1 MKLEELLGKRLV
13 FVDGGMGTML
23 QAAGLTGG
31 EAPERWNLTHPETV
45 AEVHRAYLAAGCDIV
60 TANTFGATGARFGAE
75 LQKVIQAGVKLARQG
90 VEEAGHGFAAFDM
103 GPTGKLL
110 APYGEL
116 PFQEAV
122 SLYRQAA
129 AWGAEA
135 GADLI
140 IIETMGDPYEMKAAV
155 LGARE
160 ACDLPILA
168 TMMADVNGR
177 LLTGGTVETMAVL
190 LDGLGVTALGLNCG
204 LGGPEMLPLLRRIR
218 RVTER
223 PLLCSPNAGLPRMEG
238 GRTVFPAG
246 PEAFA
251 QAQRELAQ
259 AGAWLLGGCCGTTPE
274 HIRAMVAACREVA
287 PAPVPPVTETWI
299 SSGSEAVCLDH
310 GPVVIGERINPT
322 GKKRMQEAL
331 RTGDVNYLLKE
342 AVNQSAAGAA
352 VLDVNVGLG
361 GVDEAAWMERAVSAI
376 QGVCTCPLQLDT
388 ADPEALA
395 RGLRAYN
402 GKALI
407 NSVSGKQEVMD
418 QVFPL
423 AKRYGSTVVAL
434 LLDEEG
440 IPDTAEGRVAIARR
454 IMAEAARYGIAK
466 RDLVMDALTMTVST
480 GERNALVTLETLRRC
495 REELGV
501 RTILGVSNISF
512 GLPCRPYLNTT
523 FLTMAMYAG
532 LDLAIMNPSSE
543 EMMAAVYAYN
553 VLTNRDAQSMQY
565 IERYANRVPAS
576 TALKQAAQAAP
587 TAASSDGSAE
597 ISGPYAALIKAV
609 EKGLKGDAAA
619 QTRAL
624 LAEKQPLEVVDEA
637 LIPALDIVG
646 AKYEK
651 GTLFLPQLLQ
661 AASAAQSAF
670 EEIKTAIAQKGEGSA
685 SKGRIV
691 LATVKGDVHD
701 IGKNIVKVILENYG
715 FEVIDLGRDVPVET
729 VVDTVREKDVH
740 LVGLS
745 ALMTTTLKSMEETI
759 AALHAAKLDCKIMV
773 GGAVLT
779 PEYAEKIGAD
789 WYAKDAKRSADI
801 AKEFFGV

>member
-274 HIRAMVAACREVA
+274 HIRAMVAACREVT

-423 AKRYGSTVVAL
+423 AKRYGGTVVAL

-501 RTILGVSNISF
+501 RTVLGVSNISF
-512 GLPCRPYLNTT
+512 GLPQREKLAGP
-523 FLTMAMYAG
+523 FLTLALGAG
-532 LDLAIMNPSSE
+532 LDAAILNPLSE
-543 EMMAAVYAYN
+543 AMM
-553 VLTNRDAQSMQY
+553 DAW
-565 IERYANRVPAS
+565 
-576 TALKQAAQAAP
+576 QAALTLTGRDKGCRAYLERFAGAAPVKSGTQAAFSLEEAVRRGLRAEAER
-587 TAASSDGSAE
+587 AARERLSEGEAPMD
-597 ISGPYAALIKAV
+597 LV
-609 EKGLKGDAAA
+609 EK
-619 QTRAL
+619 RL
-624 LAEKQPLEVVDEA
+624 L
-637 LIPALDIVG
+637 PALTQVG
-646 AKYEK
+646 DGYEA
-651 GTLFLPQLLQ
+651 GTLFLPQLLMS
-661 AASAAQSAF
+661 AEAAQGAF
-670 EEIKTAIAQKGEGSA
+670 ALVQQALGKKSTGIRRQ
-685 SKGRIV
+685 GRIA
-691 LATVKGDVHD
+691 LATVEGDIHD
-701 IGKNIVKVILENYG
+701 IGKNIVKVLLESYG
-715 FEVIDLGRDVPVET
+715 FEVLDLGKN
-729 VVDTVREKDVH
+729 VRPEQVLAAVQAEKLH
-740 LVGLS
+740 MVGLS
-745 ALMTTTLKSMEETI
+745 ALMTTTVPAMERSI
-759 AALHAAKLDCKIMV
+759 ALLRREAPDCRVVV

-779 PEYAEKIGAD
+779 PELAAAIGAHA
-789 WYAKDAKRSADI
+789 YARDAMDTVRFAREN
-801 AKEFFGV
+801 A

>member
-75 LQKVIQAGVKLARQG
+75 LQKVIQAGVELARQG

-223 PLLCSPNAGLPRMEG
+223 PLLCSPNAGLPRMAG

-274 HIRAMVAACREVA
+274 HIRAMVAACREVT

-423 AKRYGSTVVAL
+423 AKRYGGTVVAL

-501 RTILGVSNISF
+501 RTVLGVSNISF
-512 GLPCRPYLNTT
+512 GLPQREKLAGP
-523 FLTMAMYAG
+523 FLTLALGAG
-532 LDLAIMNPSSE
+532 LDAAILNPLSE
-543 EMMAAVYAYN
+543 AMMDAWQSALTLTGRDKGCRAYLERFAGAAPVKSG
-553 VLTNRDAQSMQY
+553 T
-565 IERYANRVPAS
+565 
-576 TALKQAAQAAP
+576 QAAFSLEEAVRRGLRAEAERAARERLSEGEAP
-587 TAASSDGSAE
+587 MD
-597 ISGPYAALIKAV
+597 LV
-609 EKGLKGDAAA
+609 EK
-619 QTRAL
+619 RL
-624 LAEKQPLEVVDEA
+624 L
-637 LIPALDIVG
+637 PALTQVG
-646 AKYEK
+646 DGYEA
-651 GTLFLPQLLQ
+651 GTLFLPQLLMS
-661 AASAAQSAF
+661 AEAAQGAF
-670 EEIKTAIAQKGEGSA
+670 ALVQQALGKKSTGMRRQ
-685 SKGRIV
+685 GRIA
-691 LATVKGDVHD
+691 LATVEGDIHD
-701 IGKNIVKVILENYG
+701 IGKNIVKVLLESYG
-715 FEVIDLGRDVPVET
+715 FEVLDLGKN
-729 VVDTVREKDVH
+729 VRPEQVLAAVQAEKLH
-740 LVGLS
+740 MVGLS
-745 ALMTTTLKSMEETI
+745 ALMTTTVPAMERTI
-759 AALHAAKLDCKIMV
+759 ALLRREAPDCRVVV

-779 PEYAEKIGAD
+779 PELAAAIGAHA
-789 WYAKDAKRSADI
+789 YARDAMDTVRFAREN
-801 AKEFFGV
+801 A

>member
-274 HIRAMVAACREVA
+274 HIRAMVAACREVT

-423 AKRYGSTVVAL
+423 AKRYGGTVVAL

-501 RTILGVSNISF
+501 RTVLGVSNISF
-512 GLPCRPYLNTT
+512 GLPQREKLAGP
-523 FLTMAMYAG
+523 FLTLALGAG
-532 LDLAIMNPSSE
+532 LDAAILNPLSE
-543 EMMAAVYAYN
+543 AMMDAWQAALTLTGRDKGCRAY
-553 VLTNRDAQSMQY
+553 L
-565 IERYANRVPAS
+565 ERFACAAPVKS
-576 TALKQAAQAAP
+576 GAQAAFSLEEAVRRGLRAEAER
-587 TAASSDGSAE
+587 AARERLSEGEAPMD
-597 ISGPYAALIKAV
+597 LV
-609 EKGLKGDAAA
+609 EK
-619 QTRAL
+619 RL
-624 LAEKQPLEVVDEA
+624 L
-637 LIPALDIVG
+637 PALTQVG
-646 AKYEK
+646 DGYEA
-651 GTLFLPQLLQ
+651 GTLFLPQLLMS
-661 AASAAQSAF
+661 AEAAQGAF
-670 EEIKTAIAQKGEGSA
+670 ALVQQALGEKSTGMRRQ
-685 SKGRIV
+685 GRIA
-691 LATVKGDVHD
+691 LATVEGDIHD
-701 IGKNIVKVILENYG
+701 IGKNIVKVLLESYG
-715 FEVIDLGRDVPVET
+715 FEVLDLGKNVKPEQVLAA
-729 VVDTVREKDVH
+729 VQAEKLH
-740 LVGLS
+740 MVGLS
-745 ALMTTTLKSMEETI
+745 ALMTTTVPAMERTI
-759 AALHAAKLDCKIMV
+759 ALLRREAPDCRVVV

-779 PEYAEKIGAD
+779 PELAAAIGAHA
-789 WYAKDAKRSADI
+789 YARDAMDTVRFAREN
-801 AKEFFGV
+801 A

>member
-75 LQKVIQAGVKLARQG
+75 LQKVIQAGVELARQG

-168 TMMADVNGR
+168 TMMAGVNGR

-274 HIRAMVAACREVA
+274 HIRAMVAACRDVI
-287 PAPVPPVTETWI
+287 PAPVSPVTETWI

-423 AKRYGSTVVAL
+423 AKRYGGTVVAL

-495 REELGV
+495 REKLGV
-501 RTILGVSNISF
+501 RTVLGVSNISF
-512 GLPCRPYLNTT
+512 GLPQREKLAGP
-523 FLTMAMYAG
+523 FLTLALGAG
-532 LDLAIMNPSSE
+532 LDAAILNPLSE
-543 EMMAAVYAYN
+543 AMMDAWQAALTLTGRDKGCRAY
-553 VLTNRDAQSMQY
+553 L
-565 IERYANRVPAS
+565 ERFAGAAPVKS
-576 TALKQAAQAAP
+576 GAQAAFSLEEAVRRGLRAEAER
-587 TAASSDGSAE
+587 AARERLAE
-597 ISGPYAALIKAV
+597 GEAPMDLV
-609 EKGLKGDAAA
+609 EK
-619 QTRAL
+619 RL
-624 LAEKQPLEVVDEA
+624 L
-637 LIPALDIVG
+637 PALTQVG
-646 AKYEK
+646 DGYEA
-651 GTLFLPQLLQ
+651 GTLFLPQLLMS
-661 AASAAQSAF
+661 AEAAQGAF
-670 EEIKTAIAQKGEGSA
+670 ALVQQALGEKSTGMRRQ
-685 SKGRIV
+685 GRIA
-691 LATVKGDVHD
+691 LATVEGDIHD
-701 IGKNIVKVILENYG
+701 IGKNIVKVLLESYG
-715 FEVIDLGRDVPVET
+715 FEVVDLGKNVKPEQVLAA
-729 VVDTVREKDVH
+729 VRAEKLH
-740 LVGLS
+740 MVGLS
-745 ALMTTTLKSMEETI
+745 ALMTTTVPAMERTI
-759 AALHAAKLDCKIMV
+759 ALLRREAPDCRVVV

-779 PEYAEKIGAD
+779 PEIADAIGAHA
-789 WYAKDAKRSADI
+789 YARDAMDTVRFAREN
-801 AKEFFGV
+801 A

>member
-75 LQKVIQAGVKLARQG
+75 LQKVIQAGVKLTRQG

-274 HIRAMVAACREVA
+274 HIRAMVAACREVT

-423 AKRYGSTVVAL
+423 AKRYGGTVVAL

-501 RTILGVSNISF
+501 RTVLGVSNISF
-512 GLPCRPYLNTT
+512 GLPQREKLAGP
-523 FLTMAMYAG
+523 FLTLALGAG
-532 LDLAIMNPSSE
+532 L
-543 EMMAAVYAYN
+543 
-553 VLTNRDAQSMQY
+553 
-565 IERYANRVPAS
+565 
-576 TALKQAAQAAP
+576 
-587 TAASSDGSAE
+587 
-597 ISGPYAALIKAV
+597 
-609 EKGLKGDAAA
+609 AAA
-619 QTRAL
+619 INAPVTVMETAGEGGAWGIAL
-624 LAEKQPLEVVDEA
+624 LAAYMIHGQGRTLEEYLDQDIFAGMPSETLA
-637 LIPALDIVG
+637 PDPADVAGYDAFMQRYLPGLAIERAAV
-646 AKYEK
+646 EQMK
-651 GTLFLPQLLQ
+651 G
-661 AASAAQSAF
+661 
-670 EEIKTAIAQKGEGSA
+670 
-685 SKGRIV
+685 
-691 LATVKGDVHD
+691 
-701 IGKNIVKVILENYG
+701 
-715 FEVIDLGRDVPVET
+715 
-729 VVDTVREKDVH
+729 
-740 LVGLS
+740 
-745 ALMTTTLKSMEETI
+745 
-759 AALHAAKLDCKIMV
+759 
-773 GGAVLT
+773 
-779 PEYAEKIGAD
+779 
-789 WYAKDAKRSADI
+789 
-801 AKEFFGV
+801 

>member
-75 LQKVIQAGVKLARQG
+75 LQKVIQAGVELARQG

-423 AKRYGSTVVAL
+423 AKRYGGTVVAL

-501 RTILGVSNISF
+501 RTVLGVSNISF
-512 GLPCRPYLNTT
+512 GLPQREKLAGP
-523 FLTMAMYAG
+523 FLTLALGAG
-532 LDLAIMNPSSE
+532 LDAAILNPLSE
-543 EMMAAVYAYN
+543 AMM
-553 VLTNRDAQSMQY
+553 DAW
-565 IERYANRVPAS
+565 
-576 TALKQAAQAAP
+576 QAALTLTGRDKGCRAYLERFACAAPVKSGTQAAFSLEEAVRRGLRAEAER
-587 TAASSDGSAE
+587 AARERLSEGEAPMD
-597 ISGPYAALIKAV
+597 LV
-609 EKGLKGDAAA
+609 EK
-619 QTRAL
+619 RL
-624 LAEKQPLEVVDEA
+624 L
-637 LIPALDIVG
+637 PALTQVG
-646 AKYEK
+646 DGYEA
-651 GTLFLPQLLQ
+651 GTLFLPQLLMS
-661 AASAAQSAF
+661 AEAAQGAF
-670 EEIKTAIAQKGEGSA
+670 ALVQQALGEKSTGMRRQ
-685 SKGRIV
+685 GRIA
-691 LATVKGDVHD
+691 LATVEGDIHD
-701 IGKNIVKVILENYG
+701 IGKNIVKVLLESYG
-715 FEVIDLGRDVPVET
+715 FEVLDLGKN
-729 VVDTVREKDVH
+729 VRPEQVLAAVQAEKLH
-740 LVGLS
+740 MVGLS
-745 ALMTTTLKSMEETI
+745 ALMTTTVPAMERTI
-759 AALHAAKLDCKIMV
+759 ALLRREAPDCRVVV

-779 PEYAEKIGAD
+779 PELAAAIGAHA
-789 WYAKDAKRSADI
+789 YARDAMDTVRFAREN
-801 AKEFFGV
+801 A

>member
-238 GRTVFPAG
+238 WRTVFPAG

-274 HIRAMVAACREVA
+274 HIRAMVAACREVT

-395 RGLRAYN
+395 RGLCAYN

-423 AKRYGSTVVAL
+423 AKRYGGTVVAL

-501 RTILGVSNISF
+501 RTVLGVSNISF
-512 GLPCRPYLNTT
+512 GLPQREKLAGP
-523 FLTMAMYAG
+523 FLTLALGAG
-532 LDLAIMNPSSE
+532 LDAAILNPLSE
-543 EMMAAVYAYN
+543 AMM
-553 VLTNRDAQSMQY
+553 DAW
-565 IERYANRVPAS
+565 
-576 TALKQAAQAAP
+576 QAALTLTGRDKGCRAYLERFACAAPVKSGTQAAFSLEEAVRRGLRAEAER
-587 TAASSDGSAE
+587 AARERLSEGEAPMD
-597 ISGPYAALIKAV
+597 LV
-609 EKGLKGDAAA
+609 EK
-619 QTRAL
+619 RL
-624 LAEKQPLEVVDEA
+624 L
-637 LIPALDIVG
+637 PALTQVG
-646 AKYEK
+646 DGYEA
-651 GTLFLPQLLQ
+651 GTLFLPQLLMS
-661 AASAAQSAF
+661 AEAAQGAF
-670 EEIKTAIAQKGEGSA
+670 ALVQQALGEKSTGMRRQ
-685 SKGRIV
+685 GRIA
-691 LATVKGDVHD
+691 LATVEGDIHD
-701 IGKNIVKVILENYG
+701 IGKNIVKVLLESYG
-715 FEVIDLGRDVPVET
+715 FEVLDLGKN
-729 VVDTVREKDVH
+729 VRPEQVLAAVQAEKLH
-740 LVGLS
+740 MVGLS
-745 ALMTTTLKSMEETI
+745 ALMTTTVPAMERTI
-759 AALHAAKLDCKIMV
+759 ALLRREAPDCRVVV

-779 PEYAEKIGAD
+779 PELAAAIGAHA
-789 WYAKDAKRSADI
+789 YARDAMDTVRFAREN
-801 AKEFFGV
+801 A

>member
-60 TANTFGATGARFGAE
+60 TANTFGATGSRFGAE

-274 HIRAMVAACREVA
+274 HVRAMVAACREVT

-361 GVDEAAWMERAVSAI
+361 GMDEAAWMERAVSAI

-423 AKRYGSTVVAL
+423 AKRYGGTVVAL

-501 RTILGVSNISF
+501 RTVLGVSNISF
-512 GLPCRPYLNTT
+512 GLPQREKLAGP
-523 FLTMAMYAG
+523 FLTLALGAG
-532 LDLAIMNPSSE
+532 LDAAILNPLSE
-543 EMMAAVYAYN
+543 AMMDAWQAALTLTGRDKGCRAY
-553 VLTNRDAQSMQY
+553 L
-565 IERYANRVPAS
+565 ERFAGAAPVKS
-576 TALKQAAQAAP
+576 GAQAAFSLEEAVRRGLRAEAER
-587 TAASSDGSAE
+587 AARERLAE
-597 ISGPYAALIKAV
+597 GEEPMDLV
-609 EKGLKGDAAA
+609 EK
-619 QTRAL
+619 RL
-624 LAEKQPLEVVDEA
+624 L
-637 LIPALDIVG
+637 PALTQVG
-646 AKYEK
+646 DGYEA
-651 GTLFLPQLLQ
+651 GTLFLPQLLMS
-661 AASAAQSAF
+661 AEAAQGAF
-670 EEIKTAIAQKGEGSA
+670 ALVQQALGEKSTGMRRQ
-685 SKGRIV
+685 GRIA
-691 LATVKGDVHD
+691 LATVEGDIHD
-701 IGKNIVKVILENYG
+701 IGKNIVKVLLESYG
-715 FEVIDLGRDVPVET
+715 FEVLDLGKN
-729 VVDTVREKDVH
+729 VRPEQVLAAVQAEKLH
-740 LVGLS
+740 MVGLS
-745 ALMTTTLKSMEETI
+745 ALMTTTVPAMERTI
-759 AALHAAKLDCKIMV
+759 ALLRREAPDCRVVV

-779 PEYAEKIGAD
+779 PELAAAIGAHA
-789 WYAKDAKRSADI
+789 YARDAMDTVRFAREN
-801 AKEFFGV
+801 A

>member
-116 PFQEAV
+116 PFQEAG

-407 NSVSGKQEVMD
+407 NSFSGKQEVMD

-501 RTILGVSNISF
+501 RTVLGVSNISF
-512 GLPCRPYLNTT
+512 GLPQREKLAGP
-523 FLTMAMYAG
+523 FLTLALGAG
-532 LDLAIMNPSSE
+532 LDAAILNPLSE
-543 EMMAAVYAYN
+543 AMMDAWQAALTLTGRDKGCRAY
-553 VLTNRDAQSMQY
+553 L
-565 IERYANRVPAS
+565 ERFAGAAPVKS
-576 TALKQAAQAAP
+576 GAQAAFSLEEAVRRGLRAEAER
-587 TAASSDGSAE
+587 AARERLSEGEAPMD
-597 ISGPYAALIKAV
+597 LV
-609 EKGLKGDAAA
+609 EK
-619 QTRAL
+619 RL
-624 LAEKQPLEVVDEA
+624 L
-637 LIPALDIVG
+637 PALTQVG
-646 AKYEK
+646 DGYEA
-651 GTLFLPQLLQ
+651 GTLFLPQLLMS
-661 AASAAQSAF
+661 AEAAQGAF
-670 EEIKTAIAQKGEGSA
+670 ALVQQALGEKSTGMRRQ
-685 SKGRIV
+685 GRIA
-691 LATVKGDVHD
+691 LATVEGDIHD
-701 IGKNIVKVILENYG
+701 IGKNIVKVLLESYG
-715 FEVIDLGRDVPVET
+715 FEVVDLGKNVKPEQVLAA
-729 VVDTVREKDVH
+729 VQAEKLH
-740 LVGLS
+740 MVGLS
-745 ALMTTTLKSMEETI
+745 ALMTTTVPAMERTI
-759 AALHAAKLDCKIMV
+759 ALLRREAPDCRVVV

-779 PEYAEKIGAD
+779 PELAAAIGAHA
-789 WYAKDAKRSADI
+789 YARDAMDTVRFAREN
-801 AKEFFGV
+801 A

>member
-223 PLLCSPNAGLPRMEG
+223 PLLCSPNAGLPRMAG

-274 HIRAMVAACREVA
+274 HIRAMVAACREVT

-423 AKRYGSTVVAL
+423 AKRYGGTVVAL

-454 IMAEAARYGIAK
+454 IMGEAARYGIAK

-501 RTILGVSNISF
+501 RTVLGVSNISF
-512 GLPCRPYLNTT
+512 GLPQREKLAGP
-523 FLTMAMYAG
+523 FLTLALGAG
-532 LDLAIMNPSSE
+532 LDAAILNPLSE
-543 EMMAAVYAYN
+543 AMM
-553 VLTNRDAQSMQY
+553 DAW
-565 IERYANRVPAS
+565 
-576 TALKQAAQAAP
+576 QAALTLTGRDKGCRAYLERFAGAAPVKSGTQAAFSLEEAVRRGLRAEAER
-587 TAASSDGSAE
+587 AARERLSEGEAPMD
-597 ISGPYAALIKAV
+597 LV
-609 EKGLKGDAAA
+609 EK
-619 QTRAL
+619 RL
-624 LAEKQPLEVVDEA
+624 L
-637 LIPALDIVG
+637 PALTQVG
-646 AKYEK
+646 DGYEA
-651 GTLFLPQLLQ
+651 GTLFLPQLLMS
-661 AASAAQSAF
+661 AEAAQGAF
-670 EEIKTAIAQKGEGSA
+670 ALVQQALGEKSTGMRRQ
-685 SKGRIV
+685 GRIA
-691 LATVKGDVHD
+691 LATVEGDIHD
-701 IGKNIVKVILENYG
+701 IGKNTVKVLLESYG
-715 FEVIDLGRDVPVET
+715 FEVLDLGKNVKPEQVLAA
-729 VVDTVREKDVH
+729 VRAEKLH
-740 LVGLS
+740 MVGLS
-745 ALMTTTLKSMEETI
+745 ALMTTTVPAMERTI
-759 AALHAAKLDCKIMV
+759 ALLRREAPDCRVVV

-779 PEYAEKIGAD
+779 PELAAAIGAHA
-789 WYAKDAKRSADI
+789 YARDAMDTVRFAREN
-801 AKEFFGV
+801 A

>member
-251 QAQRELAQ
+251 RAQRELAQ

-274 HIRAMVAACREVA
+274 HIRAMVAACREVT

-310 GPVVIGERINPT
+310 GPAVIGERINPT

-423 AKRYGSTVVAL
+423 AKRYGGTVVAL

-495 REELGV
+495 REELRV
-501 RTILGVSNISF
+501 RTVLGVSNISF
-512 GLPCRPYLNTT
+512 GLPQREKLAGP
-523 FLTMAMYAG
+523 FLTLALGAG
-532 LDLAIMNPSSE
+532 LDAAILNPLSE
-543 EMMAAVYAYN
+543 AMM
-553 VLTNRDAQSMQY
+553 DAW
-565 IERYANRVPAS
+565 
-576 TALKQAAQAAP
+576 QAALTLTGRDKGCRAYLERFACAAPVKSGTQAAFSLEEAVRRGLRAEAER
-587 TAASSDGSAE
+587 AARERLSEGEAPMD
-597 ISGPYAALIKAV
+597 LV
-609 EKGLKGDAAA
+609 EK
-619 QTRAL
+619 RL
-624 LAEKQPLEVVDEA
+624 L
-637 LIPALDIVG
+637 PALTQVG
-646 AKYEK
+646 DGYEA
-651 GTLFLPQLLQ
+651 GTLFLPQLLMS
-661 AASAAQSAF
+661 AEAAQGAF
-670 EEIKTAIAQKGEGSA
+670 ALVQQALGKKSTGMRRQ
-685 SKGRIV
+685 GRIA
-691 LATVKGDVHD
+691 LATVEGDIHD
-701 IGKNIVKVILENYG
+701 IGKNIVKVLLESYG
-715 FEVIDLGRDVPVET
+715 FEVLDLGKN
-729 VVDTVREKDVH
+729 VRPEQVLAAVQAEKLH
-740 LVGLS
+740 MVGLS
-745 ALMTTTLKSMEETI
+745 ALMTTTVPAMERTI
-759 AALHAAKLDCKIMV
+759 ALLRREVPDCRVVV

-779 PEYAEKIGAD
+779 PELAAAIGAHA
-789 WYAKDAKRSADI
+789 YARDAMDTVRFAREN
-801 AKEFFGV
+801 A

>member
-75 LQKVIQAGVKLARQG
+75 LQKVIQAGVELARQG

-223 PLLCSPNAGLPRMEG
+223 PLLCSPNAGLPRMAG

-274 HIRAMVAACREVA
+274 HIRAMVAACREVT

-310 GPVVIGERINPT
+310 GPVIIGERINPT

-423 AKRYGSTVVAL
+423 AKRYGGTVVAL

-501 RTILGVSNISF
+501 RTVLGVSNISF
-512 GLPCRPYLNTT
+512 GLPQREKLAGP
-523 FLTMAMYAG
+523 FLTLALGAG
-532 LDLAIMNPSSE
+532 LDAAILNPLSE
-543 EMMAAVYAYN
+543 AMMDAWQAALTLTGRDKGCRAY
-553 VLTNRDAQSMQY
+553 L
-565 IERYANRVPAS
+565 ERFAGAAPVKS
-576 TALKQAAQAAP
+576 GAQAAFSLEEAVRRGLRAEAER
-587 TAASSDGSAE
+587 AARERLSEGEAPMD
-597 ISGPYAALIKAV
+597 LV
-609 EKGLKGDAAA
+609 EK
-619 QTRAL
+619 RL
-624 LAEKQPLEVVDEA
+624 L
-637 LIPALDIVG
+637 PALTQVG
-646 AKYEK
+646 DGYEA
-651 GTLFLPQLLQ
+651 GTLFLPQLLMS
-661 AASAAQSAF
+661 AEAAQGAF
-670 EEIKTAIAQKGEGSA
+670 ALVQQALGEKSTGMRRQ
-685 SKGRIV
+685 GRIA
-691 LATVKGDVHD
+691 LATVEGDIHD
-701 IGKNIVKVILENYG
+701 IGKNIVKVLLESYG
-715 FEVIDLGRDVPVET
+715 FEVLDLGKNVKPEQVLAA
-729 VVDTVREKDVH
+729 VQAEKLH
-740 LVGLS
+740 MVGLS
-745 ALMTTTLKSMEETI
+745 ALMTTTVPAMERTI
-759 AALHAAKLDCKIMV
+759 ALLRREAPDCRVVV

-779 PEYAEKIGAD
+779 PELAAAIGAHA
-789 WYAKDAKRSADI
+789 YARDAMDTVRFAREN
-801 AKEFFGV
+801 A

>member
-60 TANTFGATGARFGAE
+60 TANTFGATGTRFGAE

-342 AVNQSAAGAA
+342 AVNQSAVGAA

-423 AKRYGSTVVAL
+423 AKRYGGTVVAL

-501 RTILGVSNISF
+501 RTVLGVSNISF
-512 GLPCRPYLNTT
+512 GLPQREKLAGP
-523 FLTMAMYAG
+523 FLTLALGAG
-532 LDLAIMNPSSE
+532 LDAAILNPLSE
-543 EMMAAVYAYN
+543 AMMDAWQSALTLTGRDKGCRAYLERFAGAVP
-553 VLTNRDAQSMQY
+553 VKSG
-565 IERYANRVPAS
+565 
-576 TALKQAAQAAP
+576 AQAAFSLEEAVRRGLHAEAER
-587 TAASSDGSAE
+587 AARERLAE
-597 ISGPYAALIKAV
+597 GEAPMDLV
-609 EKGLKGDAAA
+609 EK
-619 QTRAL
+619 RL
-624 LAEKQPLEVVDEA
+624 L
-637 LIPALDIVG
+637 PALTQVG
-646 AKYEK
+646 DGYEA
-651 GTLFLPQLLQ
+651 GTLFLPQLLMS
-661 AASAAQSAF
+661 AEAAQGAF
-670 EEIKTAIAQKGEGSA
+670 ALVQQALGEKSTGMRRQ
-685 SKGRIV
+685 GRIA
-691 LATVKGDVHD
+691 LATVEGDIHD
-701 IGKNIVKVILENYG
+701 IGKNIVKVLLESYG
-715 FEVIDLGRDVPVET
+715 FEVLDLGKN
-729 VVDTVREKDVH
+729 VRPEQVLAAVQAEKLH
-740 LVGLS
+740 MVGLS
-745 ALMTTTLKSMEETI
+745 ALMTTTVPAMERTI
-759 AALHAAKLDCKIMV
+759 ALLRREAPDCRVVV

-779 PEYAEKIGAD
+779 PELAAAIGAHA
-789 WYAKDAKRSADI
+789 YARDAMDTVRFAREN
-801 AKEFFGV
+801 A

>member
-274 HIRAMVAACREVA
+274 HIRAMVAACREA
-287 PAPVPPVTETWI
+287 TPAPVPPVTETWI

-423 AKRYGSTVVAL
+423 AKRYGGTVVAL

-501 RTILGVSNISF
+501 RTVLGVSNISF
-512 GLPCRPYLNTT
+512 GLPQREKLAGP
-523 FLTMAMYAG
+523 FLTLALGAG
-532 LDLAIMNPSSE
+532 LDAAILNPLSEAMMDAWQASLTLAGRDKGCRAYLE
-543 EMMAAVYAYN
+543 RFAGAAPVK
-553 VLTNRDAQSMQY
+553 SG
-565 IERYANRVPAS
+565 
-576 TALKQAAQAAP
+576 AQAAFSLEEAVRRGLRAEAER
-587 TAASSDGSAE
+587 AARERLAE
-597 ISGPYAALIKAV
+597 GEEPMDLV
-609 EKGLKGDAAA
+609 EK
-619 QTRAL
+619 RL
-624 LAEKQPLEVVDEA
+624 L
-637 LIPALDIVG
+637 PALTQVG
-646 AKYEK
+646 DGYEA
-651 GTLFLPQLLQ
+651 GTLFLPQLLMS
-661 AASAAQSAF
+661 AEAAQGAF
-670 EEIKTAIAQKGEGSA
+670 ALVQQALGEKSTGMRRQ
-685 SKGRIV
+685 GRIA
-691 LATVKGDVHD
+691 LATVEGDIHD
-701 IGKNIVKVILENYG
+701 IGKNIVKVLLESYG
-715 FEVIDLGRDVPVET
+715 FEVLDLGKN
-729 VVDTVREKDVH
+729 VRPEQVLAAVQAEKLH
-740 LVGLS
+740 MVGLS
-745 ALMTTTLKSMEETI
+745 ALMTTTVPAMERTI
-759 AALHAAKLDCKIMV
+759 ALLRREAPDCRVVV

-779 PEYAEKIGAD
+779 PELAAAIGAHA
-789 WYAKDAKRSADI
+789 YARDAMDTVRFAREN
-801 AKEFFGV
+801 A

>member
-75 LQKVIQAGVKLARQG
+75 LQKVIQAGVELARQG

-274 HIRAMVAACREVA
+274 HIRAMVAACREVT

-423 AKRYGSTVVAL
+423 AKRYGGTVVAL

-501 RTILGVSNISF
+501 RTVLGVSNISF
-512 GLPCRPYLNTT
+512 GLPQREKLAGP
-523 FLTMAMYAG
+523 FLTLALGAG
-532 LDLAIMNPSSE
+532 LDAAILNPLSE
-543 EMMAAVYAYN
+543 AMMDAWQAALTLTGRDKGCRAY
-553 VLTNRDAQSMQY
+553 L
-565 IERYANRVPAS
+565 ERFAGAAPVKS
-576 TALKQAAQAAP
+576 GAQAAFSLEEAVRRGLRAEAER
-587 TAASSDGSAE
+587 AARERLDAGEA
-597 ISGPYAALIKAV
+597 PMDLV
-609 EKGLKGDAAA
+609 EK
-619 QTRAL
+619 RL
-624 LAEKQPLEVVDEA
+624 L
-637 LIPALDIVG
+637 PALTQVG
-646 AKYEK
+646 DGYEA
-651 GTLFLPQLLQ
+651 GTLFLPQLLMS
-661 AASAAQSAF
+661 AEAAQGAF
-670 EEIKTAIAQKGEGSA
+670 ALVQQALGEKSTGMRRQ
-685 SKGRIV
+685 GRIA
-691 LATVKGDVHD
+691 LATVEGDIHD
-701 IGKNIVKVILENYG
+701 IGKNIVKVLLESYG
-715 FEVIDLGRDVPVET
+715 FEVLDLGKNVKPEQVLAA
-729 VVDTVREKDVH
+729 VQAEKLH
-740 LVGLS
+740 MVGLS
-745 ALMTTTLKSMEETI
+745 ALMTTTVPAMERTI
-759 AALHAAKLDCKIMV
+759 ALLRREAPDCRVVV

-779 PEYAEKIGAD
+779 PELAAAIGAHA
-789 WYAKDAKRSADI
+789 YARDAMDTVRFAREN
-801 AKEFFGV
+801 A

>member
-31 EAPERWNLTHPETV
+31 EAPERWSLTHPETV

-274 HIRAMVAACREVA
+274 HIRAMVVACREVT

-361 GVDEAAWMERAVSAI
+361 GMDEAAWMERAVSAI

-423 AKRYGSTVVAL
+423 AKRYGGTVVAL

-440 IPDTAEGRVAIARR
+440 IPDTAEDRVAIARR

-501 RTILGVSNISF
+501 RTVLGVSNISF
-512 GLPCRPYLNTT
+512 GLPQREKLAGP
-523 FLTMAMYAG
+523 FLTLALGAG
-532 LDLAIMNPSSE
+532 LDAAILNPLSE
-543 EMMAAVYAYN
+543 AMM
-553 VLTNRDAQSMQY
+553 DAW
-565 IERYANRVPAS
+565 
-576 TALKQAAQAAP
+576 QAALTLTGRDKGCRAYLERFACAAPVKSGTQAAFSLEEAVRRGLRAEAER
-587 TAASSDGSAE
+587 AARERLSEGEAPMD
-597 ISGPYAALIKAV
+597 LV
-609 EKGLKGDAAA
+609 EK
-619 QTRAL
+619 RL
-624 LAEKQPLEVVDEA
+624 L
-637 LIPALDIVG
+637 PALTQVG
-646 AKYEK
+646 DGYEA
-651 GTLFLPQLLQ
+651 GTLFLPQLLMS
-661 AASAAQSAF
+661 AEAAQGAF
-670 EEIKTAIAQKGEGSA
+670 ALVQQALGKKSTGMRRQ
-685 SKGRIV
+685 GRIA
-691 LATVKGDVHD
+691 LATVEGDIHD
-701 IGKNIVKVILENYG
+701 IGKNIVKVLLESYG
-715 FEVIDLGRDVPVET
+715 FEVVDLGKNVKPEQVLAA
-729 VVDTVREKDVH
+729 VRAEKLH
-740 LVGLS
+740 MVGLS
-745 ALMTTTLKSMEETI
+745 ALMTTTVPAMERTI
-759 AALHAAKLDCKIMV
+759 ALLRREAPDCRVVV

-779 PEYAEKIGAD
+779 PELAAAIGAHA
-789 WYAKDAKRSADI
+789 YARDAMDTVRFAREN
-801 AKEFFGV
+801 A

>member
-274 HIRAMVAACREVA
+274 HVRAMVAACREVT
-287 PAPVPPVTETWI
+287 PAPVSPVTETWI

-423 AKRYGSTVVAL
+423 AKRYGGTVVAL

-501 RTILGVSNISF
+501 RTVLGVSNISF
-512 GLPCRPYLNTT
+512 GLPQREKLAGP
-523 FLTMAMYAG
+523 FLTLALGAG
-532 LDLAIMNPSSE
+532 LDAAILNPLSE
-543 EMMAAVYAYN
+543 AMMDAWQAALTLTGRDKGCRAY
-553 VLTNRDAQSMQY
+553 L
-565 IERYANRVPAS
+565 ERFAGAAPVKS
-576 TALKQAAQAAP
+576 GAQAAFSLEEAVRRGLRAEAER
-587 TAASSDGSAE
+587 AARERLAE
-597 ISGPYAALIKAV
+597 GEAPMDLV
-609 EKGLKGDAAA
+609 EK
-619 QTRAL
+619 RL
-624 LAEKQPLEVVDEA
+624 L
-637 LIPALDIVG
+637 PALTQVG
-646 AKYEK
+646 DGYEA
-651 GTLFLPQLLQ
+651 GTLFLPQLLMS
-661 AASAAQSAF
+661 AEAAQGAF
-670 EEIKTAIAQKGEGSA
+670 ALVQQALGEKSTGMRRQ
-685 SKGRIV
+685 GRIA
-691 LATVKGDVHD
+691 LATVEGDIHD
-701 IGKNIVKVILENYG
+701 IGKNIVKVLLESYG
-715 FEVIDLGRDVPVET
+715 FEVLDLGKN
-729 VVDTVREKDVH
+729 VRPEQVLAAVQAEKLH
-740 LVGLS
+740 MVGLS
-745 ALMTTTLKSMEETI
+745 ALMTTTVPAMERTI
-759 AALHAAKLDCKIMV
+759 ALLRREAPDCRVVV

-779 PEYAEKIGAD
+779 PELAAAIGAHA
-789 WYAKDAKRSADI
+789 YARDAMDTVRFAREN
-801 AKEFFGV
+801 A

>member
-274 HIRAMVAACREVA
+274 HIRAMVAACREVT

-310 GPVVIGERINPT
+310 GPVIIGERINPT

-423 AKRYGSTVVAL
+423 AKRYGGTVVAL

-501 RTILGVSNISF
+501 RTVLGVSNISF
-512 GLPCRPYLNTT
+512 GLPQREKLAGP
-523 FLTMAMYAG
+523 FLTLALGARLDAAILNPLSEAMMDAWQAALTLTCRDKGCRAYLERFAG
-532 LDLAIMNPSSE
+532 
-543 EMMAAVYAYN
+543 AAPVK
-553 VLTNRDAQSMQY
+553 SG
-565 IERYANRVPAS
+565 
-576 TALKQAAQAAP
+576 AQAAFSLEEAVRRGLRAEAER
-587 TAASSDGSAE
+587 AARERLSEGEAPMD
-597 ISGPYAALIKAV
+597 LV
-609 EKGLKGDAAA
+609 EK
-619 QTRAL
+619 RL
-624 LAEKQPLEVVDEA
+624 L
-637 LIPALDIVG
+637 PALTQVG
-646 AKYEK
+646 DGYEA
-651 GTLFLPQLLQ
+651 GTLFLPQLLMS
-661 AASAAQSAF
+661 AEAAQGAF
-670 EEIKTAIAQKGEGSA
+670 ALVQQALGEKSTGMRRQ
-685 SKGRIV
+685 GRIA
-691 LATVKGDVHD
+691 LATVEGDIHD
-701 IGKNIVKVILENYG
+701 IGKNIVKVLLESYG
-715 FEVIDLGRDVPVET
+715 FEVVDLGKN
-729 VVDTVREKDVH
+729 VRPEQVLAAVQAEKLH
-740 LVGLS
+740 MVGLS
-745 ALMTTTLKSMEETI
+745 ALMTTTVPAMERTI
-759 AALHAAKLDCKIMV
+759 ALLRREEPDCRVVV

-779 PEYAEKIGAD
+779 PELAAAIGAHA
-789 WYAKDAKRSADI
+789 YARDAMDTVRFAREN
-801 AKEFFGV
+801 A

>member
-75 LQKVIQAGVKLARQG
+75 LQKVIQAGVELARQG

-223 PLLCSPNAGLPRMEG
+223 PLLCSPNAGLPRMAG

-274 HIRAMVAACREVA
+274 HIRAMVAACREVT

-423 AKRYGSTVVAL
+423 AKRYGGTVVAL

-501 RTILGVSNISF
+501 RTVLGVSNISF
-512 GLPCRPYLNTT
+512 GLPQREKLAGP
-523 FLTMAMYAG
+523 FLTLALGAG
-532 LDLAIMNPSSE
+532 LDAAILNPLSE
-543 EMMAAVYAYN
+543 AVMDAWQAALTLPGRDKGCRAY
-553 VLTNRDAQSMQY
+553 L
-565 IERYANRVPAS
+565 ERFAGAAPVKS
-576 TALKQAAQAAP
+576 GAQAAFSLEEAVRRGLRAEAER
-587 TAASSDGSAE
+587 AARERLAE
-597 ISGPYAALIKAV
+597 GEAPMDLV
-609 EKGLKGDAAA
+609 EK
-619 QTRAL
+619 RL
-624 LAEKQPLEVVDEA
+624 L
-637 LIPALDIVG
+637 PALTQVG
-646 AKYEK
+646 DGYEA
-651 GTLFLPQLLQ
+651 GTLFLPQLLMS
-661 AASAAQSAF
+661 AEAAQGAF
-670 EEIKTAIAQKGEGSA
+670 ALVQQALGKKSTGMRRQ
-685 SKGRIV
+685 GRIA
-691 LATVKGDVHD
+691 LATVEGDIHD
-701 IGKNIVKVILENYG
+701 IGKNIVKVLLESYG
-715 FEVIDLGRDVPVET
+715 FEVVDLGKNVKPEQVLAA
-729 VVDTVREKDVH
+729 VQAEKLH
-740 LVGLS
+740 MVGLS
-745 ALMTTTLKSMEETI
+745 ALMTTTVPAMERTI
-759 AALHAAKLDCKIMV
+759 ALLRREAPDCRVVV

-779 PEYAEKIGAD
+779 PELAAAIGAHA
-789 WYAKDAKRSADI
+789 YARDAMDTVRFALEN
-801 AKEFFGV
+801 A

>member
-75 LQKVIQAGVKLARQG
+75 LQKVIQAGVELARQG

-274 HIRAMVAACREVA
+274 HIRAMVAACREVT

-423 AKRYGSTVVAL
+423 AKRYGGTVVAL

-501 RTILGVSNISF
+501 RTVLGVSNISF
-512 GLPCRPYLNTT
+512 GLPQREKLAGP
-523 FLTMAMYAG
+523 FLTLALGAG
-532 LDLAIMNPSSE
+532 LDAAILNPLSE
-543 EMMAAVYAYN
+543 AMM
-553 VLTNRDAQSMQY
+553 DAW
-565 IERYANRVPAS
+565 
-576 TALKQAAQAAP
+576 QAALTLTGRDKGCRAYLERFAGAAPVKSGTQAAFSLEEAVRRGLRAEAER
-587 TAASSDGSAE
+587 AARERLDAGEA
-597 ISGPYAALIKAV
+597 PMDLV
-609 EKGLKGDAAA
+609 EK
-619 QTRAL
+619 RL
-624 LAEKQPLEVVDEA
+624 L
-637 LIPALDIVG
+637 PALTQVG
-646 AKYEK
+646 DGYEA
-651 GTLFLPQLLQ
+651 GTLFLPQLLMS
-661 AASAAQSAF
+661 AEAAQGAF
-670 EEIKTAIAQKGEGSA
+670 ALVQQALGEKSTGMRRQ
-685 SKGRIV
+685 GRIA
-691 LATVKGDVHD
+691 LATVEGDIHD
-701 IGKNIVKVILENYG
+701 IGKNIVKVLLESYG
-715 FEVIDLGRDVPVET
+715 FEVLDLGKN
-729 VVDTVREKDVH
+729 VRPEQVLAAVQAEKLH
-740 LVGLS
+740 MVGLS
-745 ALMTTTLKSMEETI
+745 ALMTTTVPAMERTI
-759 AALHAAKLDCKIMV
+759 ALLRREAPDCRVVV

-779 PEYAEKIGAD
+779 PELAAAIGAHA
-789 WYAKDAKRSADI
+789 YARDAMDTVRFAREN
-801 AKEFFGV
+801 A

>member
-274 HIRAMVAACREVA
+274 HIRAMVAACREVT
-287 PAPVPPVTETWI
+287 PAPDSPVTETWI

-361 GVDEAAWMERAVSAI
+361 GVDEPAWMERAVSAI

-423 AKRYGSTVVAL
+423 AKRYGGTVVAL

-501 RTILGVSNISF
+501 RTVLGVSNISF
-512 GLPCRPYLNTT
+512 GLPQREKLAGP
-523 FLTMAMYAG
+523 FLTLALGAG
-532 LDLAIMNPSSE
+532 LDAAILNPLSE
-543 EMMAAVYAYN
+543 AMMDAWQAALTLTGRDKGCRAY
-553 VLTNRDAQSMQY
+553 L
-565 IERYANRVPAS
+565 ERFAGAAPVKS
-576 TALKQAAQAAP
+576 GAQAAFSLEEAVRRGLRAEAER
-587 TAASSDGSAE
+587 AARERLSEGEAPID
-597 ISGPYAALIKAV
+597 LV
-609 EKGLKGDAAA
+609 EK
-619 QTRAL
+619 RL
-624 LAEKQPLEVVDEA
+624 L
-637 LIPALDIVG
+637 PALTQVG
-646 AKYEK
+646 DGYEA
-651 GTLFLPQLLQ
+651 GTLFLPQLLMS
-661 AASAAQSAF
+661 AEAAQGAF
-670 EEIKTAIAQKGEGSA
+670 ALVQQALGKKSTGMRRQ
-685 SKGRIV
+685 GRIA
-691 LATVKGDVHD
+691 LATVEGDIHD
-701 IGKNIVKVILENYG
+701 IGKNIVKVLLESYG
-715 FEVIDLGRDVPVET
+715 FEVLDLGKN
-729 VVDTVREKDVH
+729 VRPEQVLAAVQAEKLH
-740 LVGLS
+740 MVGLS
-745 ALMTTTLKSMEETI
+745 ALMTTTVPAMVRTI
-759 AALHAAKLDCKIMV
+759 ALLRREAPDCRVVV

-779 PEYAEKIGAD
+779 PELAAAIGAHA
-789 WYAKDAKRSADI
+789 YARDAMDTVRFAREN
-801 AKEFFGV
+801 A

>member
-13 FVDGGMGTML
+13 FVDGGIGTML

-75 LQKVIQAGVKLARQG
+75 LQKVIQAGVELARQG

-274 HIRAMVAACREVA
+274 HIRAMVAACREVT

-423 AKRYGSTVVAL
+423 AKRYGGTVVAL

-501 RTILGVSNISF
+501 RTVLGVSNISF
-512 GLPCRPYLNTT
+512 GLPQREKLAGP
-523 FLTMAMYAG
+523 FLTLALGAG
-532 LDLAIMNPSSE
+532 LDAAILNPLSE
-543 EMMAAVYAYN
+543 AMMDAWQAALTLTGRDKGCRAY
-553 VLTNRDAQSMQY
+553 L
-565 IERYANRVPAS
+565 ERFAGAAPVKS
-576 TALKQAAQAAP
+576 GAQAAFSLEEAVRRGLRAEAER
-587 TAASSDGSAE
+587 AARERLDAGEA
-597 ISGPYAALIKAV
+597 PMDLV
-609 EKGLKGDAAA
+609 EK
-619 QTRAL
+619 RL
-624 LAEKQPLEVVDEA
+624 L
-637 LIPALDIVG
+637 PALTQVG
-646 AKYEK
+646 DGYEA
-651 GTLFLPQLLQ
+651 GTLFLPQLLMS
-661 AASAAQSAF
+661 AEAAQGAF
-670 EEIKTAIAQKGEGSA
+670 ALVQQALGEKSTGMRRQ
-685 SKGRIV
+685 GRIA
-691 LATVKGDVHD
+691 LATVEGDIHD
-701 IGKNIVKVILENYG
+701 IGKNIVKVLLESYG
-715 FEVIDLGRDVPVET
+715 FEVLDLGKNVKPEQVLAA
-729 VVDTVREKDVH
+729 VQAEKLH
-740 LVGLS
+740 MVGLS
-745 ALMTTTLKSMEETI
+745 ALMTTTVPAMERTI
-759 AALHAAKLDCKIMV
+759 ALLRREAPDCRVVV

-779 PEYAEKIGAD
+779 PELAAAIGAHA
-789 WYAKDAKRSADI
+789 YARDAMDTVRFAREN
-801 AKEFFGV
+801 A

>member
-75 LQKVIQAGVKLARQG
+75 LQKVIQAGVELARQG

-274 HIRAMVAACREVA
+274 HIRAMVAACREVT

-423 AKRYGSTVVAL
+423 AKRYGGTVVAL

-501 RTILGVSNISF
+501 RTVLGVSNISF
-512 GLPCRPYLNTT
+512 GLPQREKLAGP
-523 FLTMAMYAG
+523 FLTLALGAG
-532 LDLAIMNPSSE
+532 LDAAILNPLSE
-543 EMMAAVYAYN
+543 AMMDAWQAALTLTGRDKGCRAY
-553 VLTNRDAQSMQY
+553 L
-565 IERYANRVPAS
+565 ERFAGAAPVKS
-576 TALKQAAQAAP
+576 GAQAAFSLEEAVRRGLRAEAER
-587 TAASSDGSAE
+587 AARERLDAGEA
-597 ISGPYAALIKAV
+597 PMDLV
-609 EKGLKGDAAA
+609 EK
-619 QTRAL
+619 RL
-624 LAEKQPLEVVDEA
+624 L
-637 LIPALDIVG
+637 PALTQVG
-646 AKYEK
+646 DGYEA
-651 GTLFLPQLLQ
+651 GTLFLPQLLMS
-661 AASAAQSAF
+661 AEAAQGAF
-670 EEIKTAIAQKGEGSA
+670 ALVQQALGEKSTGMRRQ
-685 SKGRIV
+685 GRIA
-691 LATVKGDVHD
+691 LATVEGDIHD
-701 IGKNIVKVILENYG
+701 IGKNIVKVLLESYG
-715 FEVIDLGRDVPVET
+715 FEVLDLGKNVKPEQVLAA
-729 VVDTVREKDVH
+729 VQAEKLH
-740 LVGLS
+740 MVGLS
-745 ALMTTTLKSMEETI
+745 ALMTTTVPAMERTI
-759 AALHAAKLDCKIMV
+759 ALLRREAPDCRVVV

-779 PEYAEKIGAD
+779 PQLAAAIGAHA
-789 WYAKDAKRSADI
+789 YARDAMDTVRFAREN
-801 AKEFFGV
+801 A

>member
-223 PLLCSPNAGLPRMEG
+223 PLLCSPNAGLPRMAG

-274 HIRAMVAACREVA
+274 HIRAMVAACREVT

-310 GPVVIGERINPT
+310 GPVIIGERINPT

-423 AKRYGSTVVAL
+423 AKRYGGTVVAL

-501 RTILGVSNISF
+501 RTVLGVSNISF
-512 GLPCRPYLNTT
+512 GLPQREKLAGP
-523 FLTMAMYAG
+523 FLTLALGAG
-532 LDLAIMNPSSE
+532 LDAAILNPLSE
-543 EMMAAVYAYN
+543 AMM
-553 VLTNRDAQSMQY
+553 DAW
-565 IERYANRVPAS
+565 
-576 TALKQAAQAAP
+576 QAALTLTGRDKGCRAYLERFAGAAPVKSGTQAAFSLEEAVRRGLRAEAER
-587 TAASSDGSAE
+587 AARERLSEGEAPMD
-597 ISGPYAALIKAV
+597 LV
-609 EKGLKGDAAA
+609 EK
-619 QTRAL
+619 RL
-624 LAEKQPLEVVDEA
+624 L
-637 LIPALDIVG
+637 PALTQVG
-646 AKYEK
+646 DGYEA
-651 GTLFLPQLLQ
+651 GTLFLPQLLMS
-661 AASAAQSAF
+661 AEAAQGAF
-670 EEIKTAIAQKGEGSA
+670 ALVQQALGEKSTGMRRQ
-685 SKGRIV
+685 GRIA
-691 LATVKGDVHD
+691 LATVEGDIHD
-701 IGKNIVKVILENYG
+701 IGKNIVKVLLESYG
-715 FEVIDLGRDVPVET
+715 FEVVDLGKN
-729 VVDTVREKDVH
+729 VRPEQVLAAVQAEKLH
-740 LVGLS
+740 MVGLS
-745 ALMTTTLKSMEETI
+745 ALMTTTVPAMERTI
-759 AALHAAKLDCKIMV
+759 ALLRREAPDCRVVV

-779 PEYAEKIGAD
+779 PELAAAIGAHA
-789 WYAKDAKRSADI
+789 YARDAMDTVRFAREN
-801 AKEFFGV
+801 A

>member
-75 LQKVIQAGVKLARQG
+75 LQKVIQVGVELARQG
-90 VEEAGHGFAAFDM
+90 VEEAGHSFAAFDM

-274 HIRAMVAACREVA
+274 HIRAMVAACREVT

-423 AKRYGSTVVAL
+423 AKRYGGTVVAL

-501 RTILGVSNISF
+501 RTVLGVSNISF
-512 GLPCRPYLNTT
+512 GLPRREKLAGP
-523 FLTMAMYAG
+523 FLTLALGAG
-532 LDLAIMNPSSE
+532 LDAAILNPLSE
-543 EMMAAVYAYN
+543 AMM
-553 VLTNRDAQSMQY
+553 DAW
-565 IERYANRVPAS
+565 
-576 TALKQAAQAAP
+576 QAALTLTGRDKGCRAYLERFAGAALVKSGTQAAFSLEEAVRRGLRAE
-587 TAASSDGSAE
+587 TERAARERLSEGEAPMD
-597 ISGPYAALIKAV
+597 LV
-609 EKGLKGDAAA
+609 EK
-619 QTRAL
+619 RL
-624 LAEKQPLEVVDEA
+624 L
-637 LIPALDIVG
+637 PALTQVG
-646 AKYEK
+646 DGYEA
-651 GTLFLPQLLQ
+651 GTLFLPQLLMS
-661 AASAAQSAF
+661 AEAAQGAF
-670 EEIKTAIAQKGEGSA
+670 ALVQQALGKKSTGMRRQ
-685 SKGRIV
+685 GRIA
-691 LATVKGDVHD
+691 LATVEGDIHD
-701 IGKNIVKVILENYG
+701 IGKNIVKVLLESYG
-715 FEVIDLGRDVPVET
+715 FEVLDLGKN
-729 VVDTVREKDVH
+729 VRPEQVLAAVRAEKLH
-740 LVGLS
+740 MVGLS
-745 ALMTTTLKSMEETI
+745 ALMTTTVPAMERTI
-759 AALHAAKLDCKIMV
+759 ALLRREAPDCRVVV

-779 PEYAEKIGAD
+779 PELAAAIGAHA
-789 WYAKDAKRSADI
+789 YARDAMDTVRFAREN
-801 AKEFFGV
+801 A

>member
-75 LQKVIQAGVKLARQG
+75 LQKVIQAGVELARQG

-190 LDGLGVTALGLNCG
+190 LDGLRVTALGLNCG

-238 GRTVFPAG
+238 GRTVFPAR

-274 HIRAMVAACREVA
+274 HIRAMVAACREVT

-310 GPVVIGERINPT
+310 GPVIIGERINPT

-423 AKRYGSTVVAL
+423 AKRYGGTVVAL

-501 RTILGVSNISF
+501 RTVLGVSNISF
-512 GLPCRPYLNTT
+512 GLPQREKLAGP
-523 FLTMAMYAG
+523 FLTLALGAG
-532 LDLAIMNPSSE
+532 LDAAILNPLSE
-543 EMMAAVYAYN
+543 AMMDAWQAALTLTGRDKGCRAY
-553 VLTNRDAQSMQY
+553 L
-565 IERYANRVPAS
+565 ERFAGAAPVKS
-576 TALKQAAQAAP
+576 GAQAAFSLEEAVRRGLRAEAEC
-587 TAASSDGSAE
+587 AARERLSEGEAPM
-597 ISGPYAALIKAV
+597 GLV
-609 EKGLKGDAAA
+609 EK
-619 QTRAL
+619 RL
-624 LAEKQPLEVVDEA
+624 L
-637 LIPALDIVG
+637 PALTQVG
-646 AKYEK
+646 DGYEA
-651 GTLFLPQLLQ
+651 GTLFLPQLLMS
-661 AASAAQSAF
+661 AEAAQGAF
-670 EEIKTAIAQKGEGSA
+670 ALVQQALGEKSTGMRRQ
-685 SKGRIV
+685 GRIA
-691 LATVKGDVHD
+691 LATVEGDIHD
-701 IGKNIVKVILENYG
+701 IGKNIVKVLLESYG
-715 FEVIDLGRDVPVET
+715 FEVLDLGKNVKPEQVLAA
-729 VVDTVREKDVH
+729 VQAEKLH
-740 LVGLS
+740 MVGLS
-745 ALMTTTLKSMEETI
+745 ALMTTTVPAMERTI
-759 AALHAAKLDCKIMV
+759 ALLRREAPDCRVVV

-779 PEYAEKIGAD
+779 PELAAAIGAHA
-789 WYAKDAKRSADI
+789 YARDAMDTVRFAREN
-801 AKEFFGV
+801 A

>member
-75 LQKVIQAGVKLARQG
+75 LQKVIQAGVELARQG

-223 PLLCSPNAGLPRMEG
+223 PLLCSPNAGLPRMAG

-423 AKRYGSTVVAL
+423 AKRYGGTVVAL

-495 REELGV
+495 REELEV
-501 RTILGVSNISF
+501 RTVLGVSNISF
-512 GLPCRPYLNTT
+512 GLPQREKLAGP
-523 FLTMAMYAG
+523 FLTLALGAG
-532 LDLAIMNPSSE
+532 LDAAILNPLSE
-543 EMMAAVYAYN
+543 AMMDAWQAALTLTGRDKGCRAY
-553 VLTNRDAQSMQY
+553 L
-565 IERYANRVPAS
+565 ERFAGAAPVKS
-576 TALKQAAQAAP
+576 GAQAAFSLEEAVRRGLRAEAER
-587 TAASSDGSAE
+587 AARERLDAGEA
-597 ISGPYAALIKAV
+597 PMDLV
-609 EKGLKGDAAA
+609 EK
-619 QTRAL
+619 RL
-624 LAEKQPLEVVDEA
+624 L
-637 LIPALDIVG
+637 PALTQVG
-646 AKYEK
+646 DGYEA
-651 GTLFLPQLLQ
+651 GTLFLPQLLMS
-661 AASAAQSAF
+661 AEAAQGAF
-670 EEIKTAIAQKGEGSA
+670 ALVQQALGEKSTGMRRQ
-685 SKGRIV
+685 GRIA
-691 LATVKGDVHD
+691 LATVEGDIHD
-701 IGKNIVKVILENYG
+701 IGKNIVKVLLESYG
-715 FEVIDLGRDVPVET
+715 FEVLDLGKNVKPEQVLAA
-729 VVDTVREKDVH
+729 VQAEKLH
-740 LVGLS
+740 MVGLS
-745 ALMTTTLKSMEETI
+745 ALMTTTVPAMERTI
-759 AALHAAKLDCKIMV
+759 ALLRREAPDCRVVV

-779 PEYAEKIGAD
+779 PELAAAIGAHA
-789 WYAKDAKRSADI
+789 YARDAMDTVRFAREN
-801 AKEFFGV
+801 A

>member
-177 LLTGGTVETMAVL
+177 QLTGGTVETMAVL

-274 HIRAMVAACREVA
+274 HIRAMVAACREVT

-423 AKRYGSTVVAL
+423 AKRYGGTVVAL

-501 RTILGVSNISF
+501 RTVLGVSNISF
-512 GLPCRPYLNTT
+512 GLPQREKLAGP
-523 FLTMAMYAG
+523 FLTLALGAG
-532 LDLAIMNPSSE
+532 LDAAILNPLSE
-543 EMMAAVYAYN
+543 AMM
-553 VLTNRDAQSMQY
+553 DAW
-565 IERYANRVPAS
+565 
-576 TALKQAAQAAP
+576 QAALTLTGRDKGCRAYLERFACAAPVKSGTQAAFSLEEAVRRGLRAEAER
-587 TAASSDGSAE
+587 AARERLSEGEAPMD
-597 ISGPYAALIKAV
+597 LV
-609 EKGLKGDAAA
+609 EK
-619 QTRAL
+619 RL
-624 LAEKQPLEVVDEA
+624 L
-637 LIPALDIVG
+637 PALTQVG
-646 AKYEK
+646 DGYEA
-651 GTLFLPQLLQ
+651 GTLFLPQLLMS
-661 AASAAQSAF
+661 AEAAQGAF
-670 EEIKTAIAQKGEGSA
+670 ALVQQALGKKSTGMRRQ
-685 SKGRIV
+685 GRIA
-691 LATVKGDVHD
+691 LATVEGDIHD
-701 IGKNIVKVILENYG
+701 IGKNIVKVLLESYG
-715 FEVIDLGRDVPVET
+715 FEVLDLGKN
-729 VVDTVREKDVH
+729 VRPEQVLAAVQAEKLH
-740 LVGLS
+740 MVGLS
-745 ALMTTTLKSMEETI
+745 ALMTTTVPAMERTI
-759 AALHAAKLDCKIMV
+759 ALLRREAPDCRVVV

-779 PEYAEKIGAD
+779 PELAAAIGAHA
-789 WYAKDAKRSADI
+789 YARDAMDTVRFAREN
-801 AKEFFGV
+801 A

>member
-75 LQKVIQAGVKLARQG
+75 LQKVIQAGVELARQG

-251 QAQRELAQ
+251 RAQRELAQ

-274 HIRAMVAACREVA
+274 HIRAMVAACREVT

-299 SSGSEAVCLDH
+299 SSSSEAVCLDH

-423 AKRYGSTVVAL
+423 AKRYGGTVVAL

-501 RTILGVSNISF
+501 RTVLGVSNISF
-512 GLPCRPYLNTT
+512 GLPQREKLAGP
-523 FLTMAMYAG
+523 FLTLALGAG
-532 LDLAIMNPSSE
+532 LDAAILNPLSE
-543 EMMAAVYAYN
+543 AMM
-553 VLTNRDAQSMQY
+553 DAW
-565 IERYANRVPAS
+565 
-576 TALKQAAQAAP
+576 QAALTLTGRDKGCRAYLERFACAAPVKSGTQAAFSLEEAVRRGLRAEAER
-587 TAASSDGSAE
+587 AARERLSEGEAPMD
-597 ISGPYAALIKAV
+597 LV
-609 EKGLKGDAAA
+609 EK
-619 QTRAL
+619 RL
-624 LAEKQPLEVVDEA
+624 L
-637 LIPALDIVG
+637 PALTQVG
-646 AKYEK
+646 DGYEA
-651 GTLFLPQLLQ
+651 GTLFLPQLLMS
-661 AASAAQSAF
+661 AEAAQGAF
-670 EEIKTAIAQKGEGSA
+670 ALVQQALGKKSTGMRRQ
-685 SKGRIV
+685 GRIA
-691 LATVKGDVHD
+691 LATVEGDIHD
-701 IGKNIVKVILENYG
+701 IGKNIVKVLLESYG
-715 FEVIDLGRDVPVET
+715 FEVLDLGKN
-729 VVDTVREKDVH
+729 VRPEQVLAAVQAEKLH
-740 LVGLS
+740 MVGLS
-745 ALMTTTLKSMEETI
+745 ALMTTTVPAMERTI
-759 AALHAAKLDCKIMV
+759 ALLRREVPDCRVVV

-779 PEYAEKIGAD
+779 PELAAAIGAHA
-789 WYAKDAKRSADI
+789 YARDAMDTVRFAREN
-801 AKEFFGV
+801 A

>member
-274 HIRAMVAACREVA
+274 HIRAMVAACREVT

-423 AKRYGSTVVAL
+423 AKRYGGTVVAL

-501 RTILGVSNISF
+501 RTVLGVSNISF
-512 GLPCRPYLNTT
+512 GLPQREKLAGP
-523 FLTMAMYAG
+523 FLTLALGAG
-532 LDLAIMNPSSE
+532 LDAAILNPLSE
-543 EMMAAVYAYN
+543 AMMDAWQAALTLTGRDKGCRAYLEHFAGAAP
-553 VLTNRDAQSMQY
+553 VKSG
-565 IERYANRVPAS
+565 
-576 TALKQAAQAAP
+576 AQAAFSLEEAVRRGLRAEAER
-587 TAASSDGSAE
+587 AARERLSEGEAPMD
-597 ISGPYAALIKAV
+597 LV
-609 EKGLKGDAAA
+609 EK
-619 QTRAL
+619 RL
-624 LAEKQPLEVVDEA
+624 L
-637 LIPALDIVG
+637 PALTQVG
-646 AKYEK
+646 DGYEA
-651 GTLFLPQLLQ
+651 GTLFLPQLLMS
-661 AASAAQSAF
+661 AEAAQGAF
-670 EEIKTAIAQKGEGSA
+670 ALVQQALGEKSTGMRRQ
-685 SKGRIV
+685 GRIA
-691 LATVKGDVHD
+691 LATVEGDIHD
-701 IGKNIVKVILENYG
+701 IGKNIVKVLLESYG
-715 FEVIDLGRDVPVET
+715 FEVLDLGKNVKPEQVLAA
-729 VVDTVREKDVH
+729 VRAEKLH
-740 LVGLS
+740 MVGLS
-745 ALMTTTLKSMEETI
+745 ALMTTTVPAMERTI
-759 AALHAAKLDCKIMV
+759 ALLRREAPDCRVVV

-779 PEYAEKIGAD
+779 PELAAAIGAHA
-789 WYAKDAKRSADI
+789 YARDAMDTVRFAREN
-801 AKEFFGV
+801 A

>member
-274 HIRAMVAACREVA
+274 HIRAMVAACREVT

-361 GVDEAAWMERAVSAI
+361 GVDEPAWMERAVSAI

-423 AKRYGSTVVAL
+423 AKRYGGTVVAL

-501 RTILGVSNISF
+501 RTVLGVSNISF
-512 GLPCRPYLNTT
+512 GLPQREKLAGP
-523 FLTMAMYAG
+523 FLTLALGAG
-532 LDLAIMNPSSE
+532 LDAAILNPLSE
-543 EMMAAVYAYN
+543 AMMDAWQAALTLTGRDKGCRAY
-553 VLTNRDAQSMQY
+553 L
-565 IERYANRVPAS
+565 ERFAGAAPVKS
-576 TALKQAAQAAP
+576 GAQAAFSLEEAVRRGLRAEAER
-587 TAASSDGSAE
+587 AARERLDAGEA
-597 ISGPYAALIKAV
+597 PMDVV
-609 EKGLKGDAAA
+609 EK
-619 QTRAL
+619 RL
-624 LAEKQPLEVVDEA
+624 L
-637 LIPALDIVG
+637 PALTQVG
-646 AKYEK
+646 DGYEA
-651 GTLFLPQLLQ
+651 GTLFLPQLLMS
-661 AASAAQSAF
+661 AEAAQGAF
-670 EEIKTAIAQKGEGSA
+670 ALVQRALGEKSTGMRRQ
-685 SKGRIV
+685 GRIA
-691 LATVKGDVHD
+691 LATVEGDIHD
-701 IGKNIVKVILENYG
+701 IGKNIVKVLLESYG
-715 FEVIDLGRDVPVET
+715 FEVLDLGKN
-729 VVDTVREKDVH
+729 VRPEQVLAAVRAEKLH
-740 LVGLS
+740 MVGLS
-745 ALMTTTLKSMEETI
+745 ALMTTTVPAMERTI
-759 AALHAAKLDCKIMV
+759 ALLRREAPDCRVVV

-779 PEYAEKIGAD
+779 PELAAAIGAHA
-789 WYAKDAKRSADI
+789 YARDAMDTVRFAREN
-801 AKEFFGV
+801 A

>member
-274 HIRAMVAACREVA
+274 HIRAMVAACREVT

-361 GVDEAAWMERAVSAI
+361 GMDEAAWMERAVSAI

-423 AKRYGSTVVAL
+423 AKRYGGTVVAL

-501 RTILGVSNISF
+501 RTVLGVSNISF
-512 GLPCRPYLNTT
+512 GLPQREKLAGP
-523 FLTMAMYAG
+523 FLTLALGAG
-532 LDLAIMNPSSE
+532 LDAAILNPLSE
-543 EMMAAVYAYN
+543 AMMDAWQAALTLTGRDKGCRAY
-553 VLTNRDAQSMQY
+553 L
-565 IERYANRVPAS
+565 ERFAGAAPVKS
-576 TALKQAAQAAP
+576 GAQAAFSLEEAVRRGLRAEAER
-587 TAASSDGSAE
+587 AARERLSEGEAPMD
-597 ISGPYAALIKAV
+597 LV
-609 EKGLKGDAAA
+609 EK
-619 QTRAL
+619 RL
-624 LAEKQPLEVVDEA
+624 L
-637 LIPALDIVG
+637 PALTQVG
-646 AKYEK
+646 DGYEA
-651 GTLFLPQLLQ
+651 GTLFLPQLLMS
-661 AASAAQSAF
+661 AEAAQGAF
-670 EEIKTAIAQKGEGSA
+670 ALVQQALGEKSTGMRRQ
-685 SKGRIV
+685 GRIA
-691 LATVKGDVHD
+691 LATVEGDIHD
-701 IGKNIVKVILENYG
+701 IGKNIVKVLLESYG
-715 FEVIDLGRDVPVET
+715 FEVLDLGKNVKPEQVLAA
-729 VVDTVREKDVH
+729 VQAEKLH
-740 LVGLS
+740 MVGLS
-745 ALMTTTLKSMEETI
+745 ALMTTTVPAMERTI
-759 AALHAAKLDCKIMV
+759 ALLRREAPDCRVVV

-779 PEYAEKIGAD
+779 PELAAAIGAHA
-789 WYAKDAKRSADI
+789 YARDAMDTVRFAREN
-801 AKEFFGV
+801 A

>member
-75 LQKVIQAGVKLARQG
+75 LQKVVQAGVELARQG

-274 HIRAMVAACREVA
+274 HIRAMVAACREVT

-423 AKRYGSTVVAL
+423 AKRYGGTVVAL

-501 RTILGVSNISF
+501 RTVLGVSNISF
-512 GLPCRPYLNTT
+512 GLPQREKLAGP
-523 FLTMAMYAG
+523 FLTLALGVG
-532 LDLAIMNPSSE
+532 LDAAILNPLSE
-543 EMMAAVYAYN
+543 AMMDAWQSALTLTGRDKGCRAYLERFAGAAPVK
-553 VLTNRDAQSMQY
+553 SG
-565 IERYANRVPAS
+565 
-576 TALKQAAQAAP
+576 AQAAFSLEEAVRRGLRAEAER
-587 TAASSDGSAE
+587 AARERLAE
-597 ISGPYAALIKAV
+597 GEAPMDLV
-609 EKGLKGDAAA
+609 EK
-619 QTRAL
+619 RL
-624 LAEKQPLEVVDEA
+624 L
-637 LIPALDIVG
+637 PALTQVG
-646 AKYEK
+646 DGYEA
-651 GTLFLPQLLQ
+651 GTLFLPQLLMS
-661 AASAAQSAF
+661 AEAAQGAF
-670 EEIKTAIAQKGEGSA
+670 ALVQQALGEKSTGMRRQ
-685 SKGRIV
+685 GRIA
-691 LATVKGDVHD
+691 LATVEGDIHD
-701 IGKNIVKVILENYG
+701 IGKNIVKVLLESYG
-715 FEVIDLGRDVPVET
+715 FEVVDLGKN
-729 VVDTVREKDVH
+729 VRPEQVLAAVQAEKLH
-740 LVGLS
+740 MVGLS
-745 ALMTTTLKSMEETI
+745 ALMTTTVPAMERTI
-759 AALHAAKLDCKIMV
+759 ALLRREVPDCRVVV

-779 PEYAEKIGAD
+779 PELAAAIGAHA
-789 WYAKDAKRSADI
+789 YARDAMDTVRFAREN
-801 AKEFFGV
+801 A

>member
-274 HIRAMVAACREVA
+274 HIRAMVAACREVM
-287 PAPVPPVTETWI
+287 PAKIPPVTETWI

-423 AKRYGSTVVAL
+423 AKRYGGTVVAL

-501 RTILGVSNISF
+501 RTVLGVSNISF
-512 GLPCRPYLNTT
+512 GLPQREKLAGP
-523 FLTMAMYAG
+523 FLTLALGAG
-532 LDLAIMNPSSE
+532 LDAAILNPLSE
-543 EMMAAVYAYN
+543 AMMDAWQAALTLTGRDKGCRAY
-553 VLTNRDAQSMQY
+553 L
-565 IERYANRVPAS
+565 ERFAGAAPVKS
-576 TALKQAAQAAP
+576 GAQAAFSLEEAVRRGLRAEAER
-587 TAASSDGSAE
+587 AARERLSEGEAPMD
-597 ISGPYAALIKAV
+597 LV
-609 EKGLKGDAAA
+609 EK
-619 QTRAL
+619 RL
-624 LAEKQPLEVVDEA
+624 L
-637 LIPALDIVG
+637 PALTQVG
-646 AKYEK
+646 DGYEA
-651 GTLFLPQLLQ
+651 GTLFLPQLLMS
-661 AASAAQSAF
+661 AEAAQGAF
-670 EEIKTAIAQKGEGSA
+670 ALVQQALGEKSTGMRRQ
-685 SKGRIV
+685 GRIA
-691 LATVKGDVHD
+691 LATVEGDIHD
-701 IGKNIVKVILENYG
+701 IGKNIVKVLLESYG
-715 FEVIDLGRDVPVET
+715 FEVLDLGKN
-729 VVDTVREKDVH
+729 VRPEQVLAAVQAEKLH
-740 LVGLS
+740 MVGLS
-745 ALMTTTLKSMEETI
+745 ALMTTTVPAMERTI
-759 AALHAAKLDCKIMV
+759 ALLRREAPDCRVVV

-779 PEYAEKIGAD
+779 PELAAAIGAHA
-789 WYAKDAKRSADI
+789 YARDAMDTVRFAREN
-801 AKEFFGV
+801 A

>member
-75 LQKVIQAGVKLARQG
+75 LQKVIQAGVELARQG

-274 HIRAMVAACREVA
+274 HIRAMVAACREVT

-331 RTGDVNYLLKE
+331 RTGDENYLLKE

-423 AKRYGSTVVAL
+423 AKRYGGTVVAL

-501 RTILGVSNISF
+501 RTVLGVSNISF
-512 GLPCRPYLNTT
+512 GLPQREKLAGP
-523 FLTMAMYAG
+523 FLTLALGAG
-532 LDLAIMNPSSE
+532 LDAAILNPLSE
-543 EMMAAVYAYN
+543 AMMDAWQAALTLTGRDKGCRAY
-553 VLTNRDAQSMQY
+553 L
-565 IERYANRVPAS
+565 ERFAGAAPVKS
-576 TALKQAAQAAP
+576 GAQAAFSLEE
-587 TAASSDGSAE
+587 TVRRGLRAEAERAARERLSEGEAPMD
-597 ISGPYAALIKAV
+597 LV
-609 EKGLKGDAAA
+609 EK
-619 QTRAL
+619 RL
-624 LAEKQPLEVVDEA
+624 L
-637 LIPALDIVG
+637 PALTQVG
-646 AKYEK
+646 DGYEA
-651 GTLFLPQLLQ
+651 GTLFLPQLLMS
-661 AASAAQSAF
+661 AEAAQGAF
-670 EEIKTAIAQKGEGSA
+670 AMVQQALGEKSTGMRRQ
-685 SKGRIV
+685 GRIA
-691 LATVKGDVHD
+691 LATVEGDIHD
-701 IGKNIVKVILENYG
+701 IGKNIVKVLLESYG
-715 FEVIDLGRDVPVET
+715 FEVLDLGKNVTPEQVLAA
-729 VVDTVREKDVH
+729 VQAEKLH
-740 LVGLS
+740 MVGLS
-745 ALMTTTLKSMEETI
+745 ALMTTTVPAMERTI
-759 AALHAAKLDCKIMV
+759 ALLRREAPDCRVVV

-779 PEYAEKIGAD
+779 PELAAAIGAHA
-789 WYAKDAKRSADI
+789 YARDAMDTVRFAREN
-801 AKEFFGV
+801 A

>member
-75 LQKVIQAGVKLARQG
+75 LQKVIQAGVELARQG

-274 HIRAMVAACREVA
+274 HIRAMVAACREVT

-331 RTGDVNYLLKE
+331 RTGDENYLLKE

-423 AKRYGSTVVAL
+423 AKRYGGTVVAL

-501 RTILGVSNISF
+501 RTVLGVSNISF
-512 GLPCRPYLNTT
+512 GLPQREKLAGP
-523 FLTMAMYAG
+523 FLTLALGAG
-532 LDLAIMNPSSE
+532 LDAAILNPLSE
-543 EMMAAVYAYN
+543 AMMDAWQAALTLTGRDKGCRAY
-553 VLTNRDAQSMQY
+553 L
-565 IERYANRVPAS
+565 ERFAGAAPVKS
-576 TALKQAAQAAP
+576 GAQAAFSLEEAVRRGLRAEAER
-587 TAASSDGSAE
+587 AARERLSEGEAPMD
-597 ISGPYAALIKAV
+597 LV
-609 EKGLKGDAAA
+609 EK
-619 QTRAL
+619 RL
-624 LAEKQPLEVVDEA
+624 L
-637 LIPALDIVG
+637 PALTQVG
-646 AKYEK
+646 DGYEA
-651 GTLFLPQLLQ
+651 GTLFLPQLLMS
-661 AASAAQSAF
+661 AEAAQGAF
-670 EEIKTAIAQKGEGSA
+670 ALVQQALGEKRTGMRRQ
-685 SKGRIV
+685 GRIA
-691 LATVKGDVHD
+691 LASVEGDIHD
-701 IGKNIVKVILENYG
+701 IGKNIVKVLLESYG
-715 FEVIDLGRDVPVET
+715 FEVLDLGKN
-729 VVDTVREKDVH
+729 VRPEQVLAAVQAEKLH
-740 LVGLS
+740 MVGLS
-745 ALMTTTLKSMEETI
+745 ALMTTTVPAMERTI
-759 AALHAAKLDCKIMV
+759 ALLRREAPDCRVVV

-779 PEYAEKIGAD
+779 PELAAAIGAHA
-789 WYAKDAKRSADI
+789 YARDAMDTVRFAREN
-801 AKEFFGV
+801 A

>member
-1 MKLEELLGKRLV
+1 MKLEELLGKRLI

-60 TANTFGATGARFGAE
+60 TVNTFGATGARFGAE

-122 SLYRQAA
+122 SLYCQAA

-274 HIRAMVAACREVA
+274 HIRAMVAACREVT
-287 PAPVPPVTETWI
+287 PAPVPPGTETWI

-342 AVNQSAAGAA
+342 AVKQSAAGAA

-361 GVDEAAWMERAVSAI
+361 GMDEAAWMERAVSAI

-423 AKRYGSTVVAL
+423 AKRYGGTVVAL

-501 RTILGVSNISF
+501 RTVLGVSNISF
-512 GLPCRPYLNTT
+512 GLPQREKLAGP
-523 FLTMAMYAG
+523 FLTLALGAG
-532 LDLAIMNPSSE
+532 LDAAILNPLSE
-543 EMMAAVYAYN
+543 AMMDAWQAALTLTGRDKGCRAYLERFAGAAP
-553 VLTNRDAQSMQY
+553 VQSG
-565 IERYANRVPAS
+565 
-576 TALKQAAQAAP
+576 AQAAFSLEEAVRRGLRAEAER
-587 TAASSDGSAE
+587 AARERLAE
-597 ISGPYAALIKAV
+597 GEAPMDLV
-609 EKGLKGDAAA
+609 EK
-619 QTRAL
+619 RL
-624 LAEKQPLEVVDEA
+624 L
-637 LIPALDIVG
+637 PALTQVG
-646 AKYEK
+646 DGYEA
-651 GTLFLPQLLQ
+651 GTLFLPQLLMS
-661 AASAAQSAF
+661 AEAAQGAF
-670 EEIKTAIAQKGEGSA
+670 ALVQQALGKKSTGMRRQ
-685 SKGRIV
+685 GRIA
-691 LATVKGDVHD
+691 LATVEGDIHD
-701 IGKNIVKVILENYG
+701 IGKNIVKVLLESYG
-715 FEVIDLGRDVPVET
+715 FEVLDLGKN
-729 VVDTVREKDVH
+729 VRPEQVLAAVQAEKLH
-740 LVGLS
+740 MVGLS
-745 ALMTTTLKSMEETI
+745 ALMTTTVPAMERTI
-759 AALHAAKLDCKIMV
+759 ALLRREAPDCRVVV

-779 PEYAEKIGAD
+779 PELAAAIGAHA
-789 WYAKDAKRSADI
+789 YARDAMDTVRFAREN
-801 AKEFFGV
+801 A

>member
-274 HIRAMVAACREVA
+274 HVRAMVAACREVT
-287 PAPVPPVTETWI
+287 PAPVSPVTETWI

-310 GPVVIGERINPT
+310 DPVVIGERINPT

-423 AKRYGSTVVAL
+423 AKRYGGTVVAL

-501 RTILGVSNISF
+501 RTVLGVSNISF
-512 GLPCRPYLNTT
+512 GLPQREKLAGP
-523 FLTMAMYAG
+523 FLTLALGAG
-532 LDLAIMNPSSE
+532 LDAAILNPLSE
-543 EMMAAVYAYN
+543 AMM
-553 VLTNRDAQSMQY
+553 DAW
-565 IERYANRVPAS
+565 
-576 TALKQAAQAAP
+576 QAALTLTGRDKGCRAYLERFAGAAP
-587 TAASSDGSAE
+587 CSLARRPLFPWRRP
-597 ISGPYAALIKAV
+597 SGVACM
-609 EKGLKGDAAA
+609 
-619 QTRAL
+619 QR
-624 LAEKQPLEVVDEA
+624 
-637 LIPALDIVG
+637 
-646 AKYEK
+646 
-651 GTLFLPQLLQ
+651 
-661 AASAAQSAF
+661 
-670 EEIKTAIAQKGEGSA
+670 
-685 SKGRIV
+685 
-691 LATVKGDVHD
+691 
-701 IGKNIVKVILENYG
+701 
-715 FEVIDLGRDVPVET
+715 
-729 VVDTVREKDVH
+729 
-740 LVGLS
+740 
-745 ALMTTTLKSMEETI
+745 
-759 AALHAAKLDCKIMV
+759 
-773 GGAVLT
+773 
-779 PEYAEKIGAD
+779 
-789 WYAKDAKRSADI
+789 RSAPP
-801 AKEFFGV
+801 GRGCRRGRRPWTWRRSVCCLR